1 MAAEVSIIVPVYGVE
16 RYIGRCAES
25 IFSQTVTPLEI
36 IFVDDCSPDGSIA
49 VVEGVLERFPER
61 KDQVRIVRLEKNG
74 GVDNARRQGCFASS
88 GEYVLFVDSD
98 DYIEPQMVEVMLAKA
113 RETGADMTVCR
124 FNKVEEDG
132 KCEPSVHRDL
142 VENRDKYL
150 GYMISLV
157 SANASPNIFNKLFRK
172 DLLQKIRVIPQG
184 NIAEDWVICVQA
196 AHMAE
201 KIAYLDKPFYN
212 YRVREGSAT
221 NELSIEACRK
231 SSREDRT
238 NIGLIISYLQ
248 SNGLA
253 DRYRHEIDARKFVA
267 KGAFY
272 HFCDD
277 PVYNQEWKGVYREI
291 NGRILFNPCMSLQS
305 RKAFILCR
313 FRLKARYYSLTR
325 AVRRLLKG
333 KKQTCITK

>member
-74 GVDNARRQGCFASS
+74 GVDNARRQGCSASS

-98 DYIEPQMVEVMLAKA
+98 DYIEPQMVEVMLARA

-201 KIAYLDKPFYN
+201 KIASIDDLLYN
-212 YRVREGSAT
+212 YVQRSGSIMHDTSLRASKAAVKADTANIELILGYLENEGLT
-221 NELSIEACRK
+221 K
-231 SSREDRT
+231 H
-238 NIGLIISYLQ
+238 
-248 SNGLA
+248 
-253 DRYRHEIDARKFVA
+253 YRNQIAARKYVA
-267 KGAFY
+267 KGSLDLY
-272 HFCDD
+272 CED
-277 PVYNQEWKGVYREI
+277 PKIYKEWKSIYSEVNWI
-291 NGRILFNPCMSLQS
+291 IVFNPCLVFYD
-305 RKAFILCR
+305 K
-313 FRLKARYYSLTR
+313 KHY
-325 AVRRLLKG
+325 LLKLLRIRKQYYNLTG
-333 KKQTCITK
+333 KIRALLNIH